1 MTVLLAAAEAAR
13 PAGGAALTDIAI
25 LGGVMTAVIGL
36 WLWMLTSYRRGGAR
50 PLRVLADRSEQVL
63 GVPGW
68 AAVPGIGG
76 ILGALITIWG
86 ATWDIGL
93 HIDIGRDQ
101 GPFGTWAHY
110 PLLIGLEW
118 MFLMGVLAVVMAP
131 EQEEEASP
139 AALTVLGWR
148 VPASAAL
155 MLSAGGFALMG
166 FPLDDLWHRIFGQDV
181 TLWGPTHT
189 MFIGGVLTAGT
200 GSAMLLAEGARTV
213 GREPFRGPGR
223 VPRPV
228 GALLAGIFLFFWTAV
243 LHEFNWGVPQYRQI
257 WQPLFLALGG
267 AHTMVLARMLIGRGG
282 TVAALAVWLP
292 MQVAMTLVLGQALGV
307 TAPAF
312 PLFVAQAALVELLAL
327 RGDWR
332 RPVVFGVVAGVLVG
346 TVGLL
351 ADYGWSHVIM
361 PLPWEPGLLREAL
374 PVAVAAAVAAGVLGA
389 LMATALHGRLG
400 AIRRP
405 GVLAAAA
412 SLVLVGLAVNAAVIR
427 SPGDVTATLTLSD
440 VRTAPEGTAD
450 TPTRVADV
458 TVRLSRPDLVRNGNW
473 AYGMAWQG
481 GGRVAE
487 PMRVAADGTLRST
500 APLPVGGDWKSLVRV
515 HKGHTM
521 LSVPVRLPRD
531 EAIDFA
537 GVGAP
542 AAGAPVT
549 RTMTE
554 DTKLLQLERKDDG
567 PMWAWTPAF
576 LLVLAGDLSL
586 VAFLG
591 LVCVRVGRMAGAPGR
606 VAAPEGRLI
615 TRLDRVSRRLVAR

>member
-1 MTVLLAAAEAAR
+1 MTPALLAAEVAK

-25 LGGVMTAVIGL
+25 LGGAMTTVIVL
-36 WLWMLTSYRRGGAR
+36 WLWMLTSYRKGGAK
-50 PLRVLADRSEQVL
+50 PLRALATRSEKLL

-68 AAVPGIGG
+68 AAVPGLGG
-76 ILGALITIWG
+76 IVGALITIWG

-93 HIDIGRDQ
+93 HIDVGRDQ

-131 EQEEEASP
+131 EQEEESSS

-148 VPASAAL
+148 IPASAAL
-155 MLSAGGFALMG
+155 MMSAGGFALMG

-200 GSAMLLAEGARTV
+200 GSAMLLAEGARTA

-223 VPRPV
+223 IPRPV

-282 TVAALAVWLP
+282 TLAALAVWLP

-312 PLFVAQAALVELLAL
+312 PLFVAQALIVEALAW
-327 RGDWR
+327 RGDWQ
-332 RPVVFGVVAGVLVG
+332 RPVRFGVVAGVLVG
-346 TVGLL
+346 TVGLA
-351 ADYGWSHVIM
+351 ADYAWTQVIM

-374 PVAVAAAVAAGVLGA
+374 PVAVLAAVAAGVLGA

-400 AIRRP
+400 TVRRP
-405 GVLAAAA
+405 GVLSAVA
-412 SLVLVGLAVNAAVIR
+412 SLVLVGLAVNASVIR
-427 SPGDVTATLTLSD
+427 SPGDVTATLALSN
-440 VRTAPEGTAD
+440 VRTAPEGTAG

-458 TVRLSRPDLVRNGNW
+458 TVRLSRPDLVRDGNW

-500 APLPVGGDWKSLVRV
+500 KPLPVGGGWKSLVRV
-515 HKGHTM
+515 HKGYTM

-531 EAIDFA
+531 TAIDFA
-537 GVGAP
+537 GIAAP
-542 AAGAPVT
+542 AAGAAVT

-567 PMWAWTPAF
+567 PTWAWTPAF

-591 LVCVRVGRMAGAPGR
+591 LVCVRVGRMAGSPGR
-606 VAAPEGRLI
+606 VAAPEGSLA
-615 TRLDRVSRRLVAR
+615 TALERRLTAR